1 MLIKSNKKKKKS
13 TTKAKSKSV
22 LKSNKS
28 GQKTVKD
35 FKKGDYICINSNK
48 KKYIKGDYDRAEKK
62 FHLIDTKDVW
72 GNGRY
77 VKGSTIANE
86 APDGWD

>member
-1 MLIKSNKKKKKS
+1 MFKTKKS
-13 TTKAKSKSV
+13 KKAKKTKTATKS
-22 LKSNKS
+22 ST

-35 FKKGDYICINSNK
+35 FKKGDYICINNNNK
-48 KKYIKGDYDRAEKK
+48 KQYIRGDYDRSEKK

-77 VKGSTIANE
+77 VKGSTIASE
-86 APDGWD
+86 APPSFDY

>member
-1 MLIKSNKKKKKS
+1 MK
-13 TTKAKSKSV
+13 KSKSKQ
-22 LKSNKS
+22 KSSKIIK

-35 FKKGDYICINSNK
+35 FKKGDYICINNNK
-48 KKYIKGDYDRAEKK
+48 KQYIKGDYDRSEKK

-72 GNGRY
+72 GNGRF

-86 APDGWD
+86 APPKFD